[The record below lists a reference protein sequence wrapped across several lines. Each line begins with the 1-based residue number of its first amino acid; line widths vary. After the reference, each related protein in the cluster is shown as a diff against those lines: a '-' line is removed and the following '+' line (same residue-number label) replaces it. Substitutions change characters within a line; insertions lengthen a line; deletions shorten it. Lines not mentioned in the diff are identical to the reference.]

1 MSRPPGIPETIPV
14 VLVTPEMAKAWLD
27 TRLVDYERQLRQGR
41 VEGMARD
48 MKDGKFRFIGDPIRF
63 AVEGGNLEDGQ
74 HRLSAVVLSGIPQ
87 YFPVVDIPADAR
99 HVIDTGVKRS
109 VPDMLHKLGIITG
122 VKGKILTAIANKAS
136 AWQLGYVASSGTF
149 RATADESI
157 TYIRRNEAALKAATD
172 VAILVVNYRLP
183 VAASSIGTLWY
194 LTREVNAADADEF
207 WVKQVIKGVGIQED
221 TPAQALRNRIF
232 RLNHA
237 GTRMYP
243 DDALRY
249 GALAWNH
256 FRQGNTAAKLQAPKG
271 GFTNRA
277 IKLR

>member
-14 VLVTPEMAKAWLD
+14 VLVTPEMAKTWLD

-63 AVEGGNLEDGQ
+63 AIEGGNLEDGQ

-87 YFPVVDIPADAR
+87 YFLLVDIPADAR

-109 VPDMLHKLGIITG
+109 VPDMLQKLGIATG
-122 VKGKILTAIANKAS
+122 IKGKILTAIANKAS
-136 AWQLGYVASSGTF
+136 AWQLGYVGSRGSY
-149 RATADESI
+149 RATADETI
-157 TYIRRNEAALKAATD
+157 TYVRRNEPALKAAAD
-172 VAILVVNYRLP
+172 IAILVVNHRLP
-183 VAASSIGTLWY
+183 VAASSIGALWF

-207 WVKQVIKGVGIQED
+207 WVKQVIKGVGIEED

-232 RLNHA
+232 RESHS
-237 GTRMYP
+237 GHRMYP
-243 DDALRY
+243 DDAMRY

-256 FRQGNTAAKLQAPKG
+256 FRQGNAAAKIQAPKG

-277 IKLR
+277 IRLR